1 MDRVR
6 EFRTFR
12 FGKRVKICRV
22 GGRYIAYR
30 RNEDGIEQWFEF
42 TVTDEQNHIL
52 VDEDTIQPP
61 PDDYE
66 DHPLIE
72 GGRRWLFPIV
82 LMWRSSKTCSF
93 YYQTALNVVGSGQN
107 VFGSGT
113 TFAVYKKE

>member
-6 EFRTFR
+6 EFRTFK

-22 GGRYIAYR
+22 CGRYIAYR
-30 RNEDGIEQWFEF
+30 RNEDGIEQSFEF
-42 TVTDEQNHIL
+42 TVTDGQNHIL

-72 GGRRWLFPIV
+72 GGRGRLFPIV
-82 LMWRSSKTCSF
+82 LRWRSSKTCSF
-93 YYQTALNVVGSGQN
+93 HYQTALNVVGSGQN
-107 VFGSGT
+107 VFASGT
-113 TFAVYKKE
+113 TFAVYKKP